1 MIWLEKGEFEMHSK
15 QITEY
20 EVLDFLSKRG
30 GATLDTM
37 LQSDE
42 LPNKF
47 GLRDVLEYLLY
58 TNRVVLIV
66 GTKVYSITR
75 IGRFESM
82 RHAEAVK
89 KEKKMVSTQTKQ
101 FAINLTIGI
110 ISALAA
116 VIGAVFAALSFFS

>member
-1 MIWLEKGEFEMHSK
+1 MHSK